1 LVTGDKAMNEVNNR
15 DKVFATKG
23 HDNLRGQDKN
33 NTSKNAILLLLLID
47 GILVAYLFTLLD
59 SDQDQPVSDD
69 DAALPDGE
77 TQPEI
82 AALYFLDLDGRHP
95 PLTSHDGETSTI
107 PDLFLAEKNR
117 LSTTDPP

>member
-1 LVTGDKAMNEVNNR
+1 MNEVNNR

-33 NTSKNAILLLLLID
+33 NKSKNAILLLLLID

-69 DAALPDGE
+69 ILVMVLLDFE
-77 TQPEI
+77 TDQTI
-82 AALYFLDLDGRHP
+82 DID
-95 PLTSHDGETSTI
+95 ST
-107 PDLFLAEKNR
+107 LFTHNLVA
-117 LSTTDPP
+117 

>member
-1 LVTGDKAMNEVNNR
+1 MNEVNNR

-69 DAALPDGE
+69 ILVMVLLDFE
-77 TQPEI
+77 TDQTI
-82 AALYFLDLDGRHP
+82 DID
-95 PLTSHDGETSTI
+95 ST
-107 PDLFLAEKNR
+107 LFTHNLVA
-117 LSTTDPP
+117 